1 MIKSKDKIKQFFI
14 VIYLFIFVCTLMPT
28 ALFSS
33 NATENEK
40 AEVTIHFVDKATKES
55 IREDD
60 VFGDEAGE
68 EAFINKAFSYDAP
81 EINGYTAV
89 KSTVNI
95 TPDNAKSNITLEY
108 AAADSTD
115 PKEKDSTEQLEIKDV
130 KIPDPVQA
138 DNPNKP
144 EDMSIGNDWK
154 LSDFTYDKNKVT
166 GFSASGLEKVKT
178 QKDLVLPHIN
188 FDDGTPVDTVG
199 INEDDSTSFRNRNLT
214 SLSDYNG
221 NIKIIEGFGSNW
233 VVGERSKGIF
243 AKNNITILNIK
254 NVESIGSYAFSDN
267 SIAKLELPKLTYIG
281 SSTFTNNKITEI
293 NEGDMPKLEKID
305 DVTFYGNKMT
315 KAHLSSV
322 KSVGTG
328 AFWNNELSDIKFD
341 NLETAGDSAF
351 IKNNIAQVTSK
362 EFPKIKY
369 LEYDVFGS
377 NPVQTVDLPSIVRLE
392 NAFDGINCE
401 IKDNFQNLEII
412 GEDALAGKNIT
423 ELTIPKLK
431 KIESDAFSNNPGVDG
446 KKYDGKFSGKVI
458 IWTDKGDVP
467 SKENYLVNP
476 TIDEIS
482 DSDFEEKDFLYDSDE
497 PSRVTGFSA
506 VGLLKFKKRL
516 DAGNGQVILPD
527 NVKIVGPSALK
538 DMGITDVKGVNVEI
552 VEDNAFWH
560 NKLTDINSSF
570 PKLRETK
577 GRYAFGNNRITN
589 INIPTLEVVSES
601 TFIYN
606 QITEVTLEH
615 AKQLGDLAFANN
627 KVVKVNLPS
636 AEVIGDLCFAGKHW
650 SSIGDVAPDIGSPV
664 KELYAPNVK
673 TIGRG
678 AFMDHMLTELSL
690 PNVEEIGLTA
700 FARPNKNWAPWGMQ
714 NWYDLYTEEHITG
727 FEKRSLEKIYLPNIK
742 KIGDLA
748 FANNKIED
756 INIANAET
764 IGRRA
769 FEGNHIKDLD
779 LPQIKSIGIRS
790 FRSNQIKE
798 VRANKDCEA
807 IHDTSFDIN
816 GGVTRVLLSGYEN
829 PNNLKDG
836 YVNGVRRHVINPT
849 KVTVK
854 YQDENGN
861 DLQKGFTE
869 YILEPKTYDAITF
882 FGYKVDE
889 QTKTQEDNRKENT
902 IIFKYKQRE
911 KVENTGGIELRQE
924 NEKSGNTGDIQER
937 YLIGQNMNTK
947 VYLDLTGVEASYSKG
962 VIKVYYDNRYI
973 DDKSIKVINQGA
985 TQIDSWKAHN
995 GIIEIPLKNISG
1007 GYQLRFN
1014 IDWKFNKYV
1023 TPDNHRMEVNTQFE
1037 NDGKV
1042 LCTSKPIYLEGYY
1055 NKGHFAKTSPLNL
1068 PNYDYGSKSSSSDGP
1083 RFMGVLGK
1091 YRTPENTYEYKVVEP
1106 SPVQYGFSPPS
1117 VDRNM
1122 ESFTI
1127 TDTLPTYDAVK
1138 EDGTIEKRTAVF
1150 DQNLNPSWSLSPD
1163 GKTVTQNKTFEE
1175 TRYVSSKIDP
1185 LYLSFPDLKSGA
1197 NVNNTASI
1205 TMTPANKGINEND
1218 ITGQDDLSMYT
1229 HVYQNVVYQGD
1240 PRFMKEVTKPR
1251 YSQGSY
1257 KAYIYDIKE
1266 DKEKIIPYILR
1277 ASSMASQSDLVDL
1290 TITDYNLD
1298 SRLYYYGIS
1307 FPLDSHTAGNINLKI
1322 KAYKKLGEK
1331 MDPEKDT
1338 LLHEEDIKAKE
1349 TNKIVFPEDKAKD
1362 IDYVQIVFP
1371 EKHKVQS
1378 AVEISVDT
1386 KLRNP
1391 KDELYSTKTSNIM
1404 RNHAVMSGNL
1414 YHKGTTDPASKR
1426 EDDIKNSKG
1435 VAISKY
1441 SDEWDNIPGNYMW
1454 HEKAEVQ
1461 IRDYNEGIKF
1471 IKSQTF
1477 SNSTPVKPGDE
1488 GTYNLYLRPIIY
1500 SNSGESSDIATLDTS
1515 FKNVEMIDLMPKGV
1529 EPTEVKLNEK
1539 LVDTG
1544 AKYEIINN
1552 YKDTG
1557 RQAIVVKVDKLPKG
1571 IYSIGKVSARVTAK
1585 APEGFLKNEAYITFD
1600 EEGDSH
1606 KVDRRGGKQKPPK
1619 DSSERVWLYDYASIR
1634 VTKAREM
1641 VASKYIRKSGDLA
1654 WSKDGITTPSEGEFE
1669 YKLSLTNNLEEER
1682 TNVSV
1687 VDFLPYVG
1695 DTSIQ
1700 EENIGNKVRPER
1712 GSEFENTFD
1721 SERAIQVLDEAGRDI
1736 TKDYNIA
1743 YWNSDNPIKYNDKS
1757 ADDVISGLNWSNKPA
1772 KNTRGIKVDAKEGT
1786 VIKGDGSVEIIVPMK
1801 APKNT
1806 IENDFDLS
1814 GKKAWNTFVRKDD
1827 QTIRYLEPNKVYN
1840 ELEQPLGTI
1849 EFTKFGKIGITP
1861 EGKNVEPL
1869 KGAEFELVRTDKGE
1883 DGKTVETVVATA
1895 KSDEKGKVKFSD
1907 VDVLQNYKIREK
1919 ETEEIKTGEKVG
1931 KYTRSETIHEIAYKD
1946 FKSHYEK
1953 DKNFNIKI
1961 DEDTSKNLFLNVKKV
1976 YGKLRL
1982 EKVNAKGNPM
1992 EKMHFQVEGLSETN
2006 KDVKQDAYTNDK
2018 GILEFTNLPE
2028 GKYKLTELQ
2037 IKAGTK
2043 VDHETSYV
2051 PIEPK
2056 EFTIDKNNTEIKF
2069 TGENRIVNDKVQLLI
2084 TKVGVK
2090 ALSNIPTQ
2098 EQLAEFTSDSK
2109 TKLKGFKFKITEI
2122 DNPTN
2127 IFKTETTDDN
2137 GAVLVKGLK
2146 PDTLYE
2152 ISEID
2157 TKDHNY
2163 KHNPT
2168 KYRFR
2173 ITDGTKL
2180 VDEKGNEFIQS
2191 SLTFAN
2197 AERDKVGKIII
2208 KKVDDVGK
2216 VLKDAE
2222 FELYK
2227 KDASGNLGDAIDTK
2241 TTGDDGIVSFENL
2254 AFGEYVVK
2262 ETKAPANH
2270 RLIDESIEIKID
2282 KPEQVI
2288 EKTVKNPELIS
2299 IKGKKTWKDD
2309 INKGKNRPQ
2318 EITINLLKNGKKID
2332 SRKVTDSDNWKWSFE
2347 DLDKYEN
2354 GKEINYTITEDLVK
2368 GYKTEIT
2375 GNTKDGFEVTNTYK
2389 PPTPPEKPKTPETS
2403 DSSKANILCIA
2414 LMAASFAAIHTLR
2427 RKKNL

>member
-1 MIKSKDKIKQFFI
+1 MFKSKDKIKQFFI

-40 AEVTIHFVDKATKES
+40 AEVTIHFVDKATKEQ

-68 EAFINKAFSYDAP
+68 EAFINKTFSYDAP
-81 EINGYTAV
+81 DINGYMAV

-95 TPDNAKSNITLEY
+95 TPENAKSNITLEY
-108 AAADSTD
+108 AAANSNG
-115 PKEKDSTEQLEIKDV
+115 PKEKDSTGQLEIKDV
-130 KIPDPVQA
+130 QVPEPVQA

-154 LSDFTYDKNKVT
+154 LSDFIYDKNKVI
-166 GFSASGLEKVKT
+166 GFSPSGLEKVKT
-178 QKDLVLPHIN
+178 QKELVLPHIN

-199 INEDDSTSFRNRNLT
+199 INEDNSTSFRNRNLI

-221 NIKIIEGFGSNW
+221 NIKKIEGIGSNW
-233 VVGERSKGIF
+233 VEGERSKGLF
-243 AKNNITILNIK
+243 SKNQITTLNLKNI
-254 NVESIGSYAFSDN
+254 ESIGSYAFEDN
-267 SIAKLELPKLTYIG
+267 SIAKLVLPKLTYIG

-305 DVTFYGNKMT
+305 DVTFYGNNMT
-315 KAHLSSV
+315 KAHMPSV

-328 AFWNNELSDIKFD
+328 AFWNNELSDVKFD

-351 IKNNIAQVTSK
+351 IKNKIPQVTSK

-369 LEYDVFGS
+369 LEYNAFGS
-377 NPVQTVDLPSIVRLE
+377 NPVKIVDLPSIVRLE
-392 NAFDGINCE
+392 NAFKNIKCE
-401 IKDNFQNLEII
+401 VKDNFQNLEIL
-412 GEDALAGKNIT
+412 GEGALSGKNIT
-423 ELTIPKLK
+423 ELTFPKLK
-431 KIESDAFSNNPGVDG
+431 KIENGAFLNNPGVD
-446 KKYDGKFSGKVI
+446 KTKYEGKFEGSVI
-458 IWTDKGDVP
+458 VWTDKVDVP
-467 SKENYLVNP
+467 SKENYIVNP
-476 TIDEIS
+476 TLD
-482 DSDFEEKDFLYDSDE
+482 DVQDTDFEEKDFLYDADE

-506 VGLLKFKKRL
+506 VGLMKFRKRIEK
-516 DAGNGQVILPD
+516 DPEIAQIVLPAR
-527 NVKIVGPSALK
+527 VKIIGPSAFER
-538 DMGITDVKGVNVEI
+538 MGVTEIYGGNVEI
-552 VEDNAFWH
+552 VEDSAFWG
-560 NKLTDINSSF
+560 NKLTDINNSF

-577 GRYAFGNNRITN
+577 GKYAFGNNKLTN
-589 INIPTLEVVSES
+589 INIPTLEIVSAQ
-601 TFIYN
+601 TFRYN
-606 QITEVTLEH
+606 QIKEVTLEK
-615 AKQLGDLAFANN
+615 AKKLGDSAFAYNN
-627 KVVKVNLPS
+627 VEKITLPVVE
-636 AEVIGDLCFAGKHW
+636 AIGDLCFGAEPWYYAK
-650 SSIGDVAPDIGSPV
+650 IGSPV

-678 AFMDHMLTELSL
+678 AFMDHKLKALYL
-690 PNVEEIGLTA
+690 PMVEDIGFAA
-700 FARPNKNWAPWGMQ
+700 FSHPLKRSASIGGI
-714 NWYDLYTEEHITG
+714 WYDFYTESKLTG
-727 FEKRSLEKIYLPNIK
+727 YEERTIEKVYLPKVKN
-742 KIGDLA
+742 IGDLA
-748 FANNKIED
+748 FARNKIKEID
-756 INIANAET
+756 IENVEIV
-764 IGRRA
+764 GRRA
-769 FEGNHIKDLD
+769 FEKNQINDLD
-779 LPQIKSIGIRS
+779 LPKIKKIDIFA
-790 FRSNQIKE
+790 FRDNSIKE
-798 VRANKDCEA
+798 VRANKNCEE
-807 IHDTSFDIN
+807 IHPGAFDIN
-816 GGVTRVLLSGYEN
+816 GGITRVLLSDYEN

-869 YILEPKTYDAITF
+869 YILAPKTYDAITF
-882 FGYKVDE
+882 FGYKVDK

-924 NEKSGNTGDIQER
+924 NEKSGNTGAIQER

-947 VYLDLTGVEASYSKG
+947 VYFDLTGPDVSYSKG

-985 TQIDSWKAHN
+985 TQIESWKAHN
-995 GIIEIPLKNISG
+995 GIIEIKIGKISG

-1014 IDWKFNKYV
+1014 IDWRFNRYV

-1037 NDGKV
+1037 NDDKI

-1055 NKGHFAKTSPLNL
+1055 NKGHFVKTSPLNL

-1150 DQNLNPSWSLSPD
+1150 DSTLNPAWSLSAD
-1163 GKTVTQNKTFEE
+1163 GKTVTQSKTFEE
-1175 TRYVSSKIDP
+1175 TQYVSSKIEP

-1251 YSQGSY
+1251 YSQGNY

-1266 DKEKIIPYILR
+1266 DKEKIIPYIVR
-1277 ASSMASQSDLVDL
+1277 ASSLATQTDLVDL

-1349 TNKIVFPEDKAKD
+1349 TSKIVFPKDKAKD
-1362 IDYVQIVFP
+1362 IDYIQIVFP
-1371 EKHKVQS
+1371 KDHKVYS
-1378 AVEISVDT
+1378 AVEVSVDT

-1391 KDELYSTKTSNIM
+1391 EDPIYSKTKPNLLP
-1404 RNHAVMSGNL
+1404 NHAVMSGNL

-1426 EDDIKNSKG
+1426 KEPILNNKG
-1435 VAISKY
+1435 VAISQY
-1441 SDEWDNIPGNYMW
+1441 SADWDNIPGNYMW
-1454 HEKAEVQ
+1454 HERAEVQ
-1461 IRDYNEGIKF
+1461 IRDYHEGIKF
-1471 IKSQTF
+1471 AKSQNF
-1477 SNSTPVKPGDE
+1477 SSSTPVKPGDE
-1488 GTYNLYLRPIIY
+1488 GKYYLYLRPIIY
-1500 SNSGESSDIATLDTS
+1500 SNSGESSEVAKLDTS
-1515 FKNVEMIDLMPKGV
+1515 FKNLEMIDLMPKGV
-1529 EPTEVKLNEK
+1529 EPTEVKLNEE
-1539 LVDTG
+1539 LVKVG

-1557 RQAIVVKVDKLPKG
+1557 RQAIIVKSDKLPKG
-1571 IYSIGKVSARVTAK
+1571 VYSIGEVSAQVTAK

-1600 EEGDSH
+1600 EEGNSH
-1606 KVDRRGGKQKPPK
+1606 KVDRRGLKQKPPK
-1619 DSSERVWLYDYASIR
+1619 DNSDREWIYDYASMR

-1641 VASKYIRKSGDLA
+1641 FAFKYIRNVGDLA
-1654 WSKDGITTPSEGEFE
+1654 WSKDGITTPSDGKFE
-1669 YKLSLTNNLEEER
+1669 YKLSLVNNLEDER

-1687 VDFLPYVG
+1687 VDFFPYVG

-1700 EENIGNKVRPER
+1700 EENIGNKVRPSR
-1712 GSEFENTFD
+1712 GSEFENTYD
-1721 SERAIQVLDEAGRDI
+1721 STREIQVLDDGGKDI
-1736 TKDYNIA
+1736 TKDYDIS
-1743 YWNSDNPIKYNDKS
+1743 YWNSNTPINYNDKS
-1757 ADDVISGLNWSNKPA
+1757 ADDVIAGLKWSDKPA
-1772 KNTRGIKVDAKEGT
+1772 KNTRGIKVKAKQGI
-1786 VIKGDGSVEIIVPMK
+1786 VIKGDGAIDVIIPMK
-1801 APKNT
+1801 APKNV
-1806 IENDFDLS
+1806 IENDFDLT

-1827 QTIRYLEPNKVYN
+1827 QTIRFVEPNKVFN
-1840 ELEQPLGTI
+1840 EMEKPLGSI
-1849 EFTKFGKIGITP
+1849 EFTKFGKLGATSEDKEI
-1861 EGKNVEPL
+1861 KPL
-1869 KGAEFELVRTDKGE
+1869 KGAEFELLRTDKNENGE
-1883 DGKTVETVVATA
+1883 PVETVVATA
-1895 KSDEKGKVKFSD
+1895 KSDENGKVKFSD
-1907 VDVLQNYKIREK
+1907 IDVLQNYKIREI
-1919 ETEEIKTGEKVG
+1919 ETEDIKTGKQIG
-1931 KYTRSETIHEIAYKD
+1931 KYTRSETVHEISYKD
-1946 FKSHYEK
+1946 FKSQYEK
-1953 DKNFNIKI
+1953 SSNFDIKI
-1961 DEDTSKNLFLNVKKV
+1961 SDKESQELFLNIQTV
-1976 YGKLRL
+1976 YGKVKL
-1982 EKVNAKGNPM
+1982 EKVNAKGKAMP
-1992 EKMHFQVEGLSETN
+1992 KILFRIKGLSETN
-2006 KDVKQDAYTNDK
+2006 KNIKEDKYTDDK
-2018 GILEFTNLPE
+2018 GMLEFTNLPE
-2028 GKYKLTELQ
+2028 GKYKLTELT
-2037 IKAGTK
+2037 ITAGTK
-2043 VDHETSYV
+2043 VNHETSYV

-2056 EFTIDKNNTEIKF
+2056 EFTIDKDHTEINF
-2069 TGENRIVNDKVQLLI
+2069 TGENRIVNKEVQLLI

-2090 ALSNIPTQ
+2090 ALSDIPTQ
-2098 EQLAEFTSDSK
+2098 DELAKFTSNNK
-2109 TKLKGFKFKITEI
+2109 TKLKGFKFKITEV
-2122 DNPTN
+2122 DNPKN
-2127 IFKTETTDDN
+2127 AIETEATDDN
-2137 GAVLVKGLK
+2137 GVVLVKGLK
-2146 PDTLYE
+2146 PDTLYD

-2157 TKDHNY
+2157 TKDPNY
-2163 KHNPT
+2163 KHNES
-2168 KYRFR
+2168 KYRFK
-2173 ITDGTKL
+2173 ITDKTKL
-2180 VDEKGNEFIQS
+2180 VDEKGNDFIQS

-2222 FELYK
+2222 FKLYK

-2241 TTGDDGIVSFENL
+2241 TTGDDGMVAFENL
-2254 AFGEYVVK
+2254 PFGEYVVK

-2299 IKGKKTWKDD
+2299 IQGKKTWKDD
-2309 INKGKNRPQ
+2309 NNKDKKRPQ
-2318 EITINLLKNGKKID
+2318 EITINLLKNGEKIA
-2332 SRKVTDSDNWKWSFE
+2332 SRKVTEAEGWKWNFE
-2347 DLDKYEN
+2347 NLDKYEKD
-2354 GKEINYTITEDLVK
+2354 KEIKYTISEDAAH

-2375 GNTKDGFEVTNTYK
+2375 GNAKDGFEVTNTYK
-2389 PPTPPEKPKTPETS
+2389 PPTPPEEPKTPETS
-2403 DSSKANILCIA
+2403 DSSKTNILFIA
-2414 LMAASFAAIHTLR
+2414 LMAASFAAIHTMR
-2427 RKKNL
+2427 RKNTL